1 MNNIRRSFCTAVFAV
16 ALCSIAA
23 SNAQTAPGVGIPTV
37 PTNLPNIRTFLAP
50 PATFNPV
57 AASAEALQQHG
68 YPPCPDRLKA
78 PAAYKAWAKAVSA
91 PQTRLQ
97 SPKLE
102 QTTVCNGPARVFN
115 GPARVVG
122 NGTTAGNIIATNSSN
137 WSAYVA
143 YNHVVKPWAHGAIYA
158 YWIVPVARQAFGTS
172 TGTWDYSS
180 QWVGLDGF
188 ASPDV
193 LQAGTEADA
202 VDGTSSFYAAWV
214 EWYPLNE
221 ARISNFVVSP
231 GDEMFVQVWNTSP
244 TVGNAYLLNVTTQ
257 QAVSLTFDAA
267 SGTSLK
273 GDSVEWV
280 VERPSL
286 GGSLATL
293 TNYVACPF
301 DACYAFGSVGG
312 GTFNKDYY
320 PGMNT
325 AVLASNTTI
334 YELSM
339 LDSNNA
345 VISVPS
351 LVGPADLWFRDSG
364 PAY

>member
-1 MNNIRRSFCTAVFAV
+1 MKNTKLGLYVTGIVIAFCAIPY
-16 ALCSIAA
+16 SR
-23 SNAQTAPGVGIPTV
+23 AQTAPGVSIPAV
-37 PTNLPNIRTFLAP
+37 PTNLPNIRTFVP
-50 PATFNPV
+50 PPKTFNPI

-68 YPPCPDRLKA
+68 FPPCPDQLKA

-97 SPKLE
+97 SPQLE
-102 QTTVCNGPARVFN
+102 QTTVSN

-122 NGTTAGNIIATNSSN
+122 NGTSVGNIIATQSSN

-143 YNHVVKPWAHGAIYA
+143 YNHVVKPWARGAAYA
-158 YWIVPVARQAFGTS
+158 YWIVPVARQAFGTAN
-172 TGTWDYSS
+172 GTWDYSS

-188 ASPDV
+188 GSPDV

-202 VDGTSSFYAAWV
+202 IDGTSSFYAAWV

-221 ARISNFVVSP
+221 DRISNFAVSP

-244 TVGNAYLLNVTTQ
+244 TVGNAYLLNVSTQ

-267 SGTSLK
+267 SGTSLV
-273 GDSVEWV
+273 GNSVEWV

-312 GTFNKDYY
+312 GILNKDYY
-320 PGMNT
+320 PGMDT

-339 LDSNNA
+339 LDNSSA

-351 LVGPADLWFRDSG
+351 LVGLADIWFRDTGS
-364 PAY
+364 AY